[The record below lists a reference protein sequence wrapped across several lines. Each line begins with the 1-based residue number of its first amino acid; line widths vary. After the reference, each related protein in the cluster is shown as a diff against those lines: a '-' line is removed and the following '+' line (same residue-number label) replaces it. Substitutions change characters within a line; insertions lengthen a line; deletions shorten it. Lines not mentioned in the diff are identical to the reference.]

1 MKAAQTIFRSAS
13 NFAGTLTL
21 VLLTASPSV
30 AADIIAEWATV
41 KAPPVPELKPVTL
54 DGKTTRS

>member
-21 VLLTASPSV
+21 VLLTHRQRLPRTSLPN
-30 AADIIAEWATV
+30 
-41 KAPPVPELKPVTL
+41 
-54 DGKTTRS
+54 GRR